1 MIAPKTSTIT
11 AKPCV
16 CTKARDLL
24 NKKVKPVRD
33 RLVAGAKKIVD
44 AKKPTLSF

>member
-1 MIAPKTSTIT
+1 MIAPKTSTTT

-24 NKKVKPVRD
+24 NKVKPVRD